1 MDEYKRL
8 LRYIKPYK
16 WKLIISFA
24 ATGIYSLCHSLV
36 SGVAYIIFKGF
47 YQAGGSSVVIENLP
61 HVGFL
66 KNLAIPVYSIPY
78 LVFFAVLARSI
89 FDYISNYFMA
99 SVGLHAV
106 NDVRRDLFKHLSV
119 LSNDFYDKGR
129 TGDLIS
135 RIMGDVQG
143 IENGITTVLLDLFKQ
158 PLIILINVP
167 LVFFWGGKVA
177 VFALIVFP
185 VVALPIYM
193 LGRQMRKTSMKIAQT
208 NADIMSM
215 LHEMFSG
222 IQIIK
227 AYTMEDRQV
236 KRFDKNLNRVLSF
249 VKRVLKI
256 TIVQRPLI
264 DLMAAFGIAFSI
276 AYGYRYL
283 EPSRFVAFIA
293 SLFVLY
299 EPVKKIT
306 KVHVTIQHAMAC
318 GQRIFEILDS
328 KPSIQDSPSA
338 TELTPPIKQI
348 VFNQVSFAYRA
359 DRIVLNNINHVVNP
373 GSVIALV
380 GPSGAGKS
388 TFVNLILRFYD
399 VSAGAVLIN
408 GKDIRSYTIESLRHQ
423 IGVVTQETVLF
434 NESVASN
441 ISCGDSSARPE
452 DIERAAKAARAH
464 EFIVH
469 LPQKYDTVI
478 GERGHTLSGGQCQ
491 RLSIARAFYKNPPIL
506 ILDEAT
512 SQLDTES
519 EQQIQA
525 ALESLFSGRTVF
537 VIAHR
542 LSTITHADCIIVL
555 QEGKIVQTGTN
566 DSLLR
571 EGGIYR
577 RLYDLQFNA

>member
-1 MDEYKRL
+1 MNEYTRL
-8 LRYIKPYK
+8 LRYVKPYR
-16 WKLIISFA
+16 WKLAIAFA

-47 YQAGGSSVVIENLP
+47 YQPGGSSVIIENLP

-66 KNLAIPVYSIPY
+66 KNLAIPVDFIPY
-78 LVFFAVLARSI
+78 LVFFAVLSRGI

-119 LSNDFYDKGR
+119 LSNDFYDRGR

-193 LGRQMRKTSMKIAQT
+193 LGRKMRKTSMKIAQT

-236 KRFDKNLNRVLSF
+236 ERFDKNLNRVLSF

-256 TIVQRPLI
+256 TIIQRPMI
-264 DLMAAFGIAFSI
+264 DIMAAFGIALSI

-359 DRIVLNNINHVVNP
+359 DRIVLNNINQVVNP

-399 VSAGAVLIN
+399 VSAGAVLVN
-408 GKDIRSYTIESLRHQ
+408 GKDIRSYTIESLRRQ

-441 ISCGDSSARPE
+441 ISCGDTNARHE
-452 DIERAAKAARAH
+452 DIEKAAKAARAH

-478 GERGHTLSGGQCQ
+478 GERGQTLSGGQCQ

-512 SQLDTES
+512 SQLDSES
-519 EQQIQA
+519 EQQVQA

-542 LSTITHADCIIVL
+542 LSTIKHADCIIVL
-555 QEGKIVQTGTN
+555 QDGKIVQTGTS